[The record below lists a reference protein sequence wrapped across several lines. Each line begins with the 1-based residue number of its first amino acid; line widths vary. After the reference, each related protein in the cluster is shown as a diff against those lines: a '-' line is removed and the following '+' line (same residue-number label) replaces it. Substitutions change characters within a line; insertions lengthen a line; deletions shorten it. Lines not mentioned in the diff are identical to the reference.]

1 MNIPYLLILLSLLLA
16 APGLWLLRQ
25 DSHLSTAISALLLLV
40 ATAIGYFGVRL
51 WLDPTQPP
59 PPSFAYTAAPGHF
72 QVVSPAALPDAL
84 AQSRGRPVLIE
95 FYADWCSSCQV
106 WKNTVF
112 SRQDVQTAMQPLVL
126 LQIDATELTPEVQAL
141 LGQYQLAGLPAI
153 LVYDPSGKERPEL
166 RLLGEMSAPD
176 FIRWLQSQL
185 LPAM

>member
-1 MNIPYLLILLSLLLA
+1 MSTPYLLILSSLLLA

-25 DSHLSTAISALLLLV
+25 NSRLSTGISALLLLA

-51 WLDPTQPP
+51 WLDSTQQNHPP
-59 PPSFAYTAAPGHF
+59 FAYTAAPGHF
-72 QVVSPAALPDAL
+72 QVVSPATLPDAL
-84 AQSRGRPVLIE
+84 AQSRGRPVLVE

-112 SRQDVQTAMQPLVL
+112 NRLDVQTAMQPLVL

-141 LGQYQLAGLPAI
+141 LDQYRLAGLPAI
-153 LVYDPSGKERPEL
+153 LVYDRSGKERPEL

-176 FIRWLQSQL
+176 FIRWLQSRL